1 MSVCLWASIMIE
13 FFNLFADCNESG
25 MACLPL
31 QDCPQV
37 NEIALKIQQLGD
49 FQADKKIELLNLIND
64 KLCGGRINKHLLVC
78 CDKVEVPSSVSDNNY
93 RGYVC
98 IYIFFH
104 QQPEYT
110 FTVCRSLCTT
120 HTSYLLLRAI
130 LGTAKY
136 IHSVN
141 NVDDIMSH

>member
-1 MSVCLWASIMIE
+1 
-13 FFNLFADCNESG
+13 

-49 FQADKKIELLNLIND
+49 FQADKKLELLNLIND

-78 CDKVEVPSSVSDNNY
+78 CDKVEVPSSETDNNN

-98 IYIFFH
+98 IYLFFAH
-104 QQPEYT
+104 NQNKFT
-110 FTVCRSLCTT
+110 FCKSLCTA